1 MKEFIEAIKK
11 GRIEEIETFLNNN
24 RFGDLSTIISLAK
37 HRITCGRLVKKN
49 QYILDR
55 RGLGGIMTSITLPK
69 DDIILVYITRWL
81 SSIIY
86 KETRYSI
93 RLLYSDSI
101 PENADNNIIFRI
113 IIKNN
118 QYIGT

>member
-1 MKEFIEAIKK
+1 MKEFIETIKK
-11 GRIEEIETFLNNN
+11 GDIEKIETYLNNN
-24 RFGDLSTIISLAK
+24 RFGDLNTIVSLAK
-37 HRITCGRLVKKN
+37 HRIAYGRLVKKN

-69 DDIILVYITRWL
+69 DDITLVYITRWL
-81 SSIIY
+81 SSITY

-101 PENADNNIIFRI
+101 PEYADNNIIFRI
-113 IIKNN
+113 IIKDNH
-118 QYIGT
+118 YIGT